1 LLRIGFS
8 KKVDLDDLMLEKL
21 NTTIVE
27 VTRTDLEQVIKFK
40 ESLSAQQNEEYSQ
53 SKTVRRL
60 KQEDFEKEFIEIAV
74 IPGSE
79 SEL

>member
-27 VTRTDLEQVIKFK
+27 VTRTDLEQVTQFK
-40 ESLSAQQNEEYSQ
+40 ESLSAQQSEEYSQ
-53 SKTVRRL
+53 SNTARRL
-60 KQEDFEKEFIEIAV
+60 KQEDFEKEFIEIVV